1 MDAILRYR
9 STATARTKCRGRR
22 APITR
27 IRYLRRV
34 YFEPAQAVVLEPANQ
49 PIRALGT
56 ARDASGADSDR
67 DLVQLWLHG
76 RPTRTAEAYAADA
89 EALLAT
95 GVTLRTLTLASLQ
108 AWVDGLSGAASSKAR
123 RVSAAKSLLS
133 FAHRVGYV
141 PFNVGAALRAPVV
154 RRTLPRALTRGQV
167 ERLLEAAPEGRA
179 RALCTALYLTGAR
192 VSELLAVT
200 WADVTAQPDGSATIA
215 VVGKGNK
222 PRRLRL
228 RVGVLPA
235 PGLPSEPVFR
245 TRTGRAL
252 SVREA
257 QAIVRRAAVAA
268 GLTEA
273 VSPHWLRHAHV
284 SHALDAGAPVH
295 TVQATVGHASL
306 ATTSRYAHPK
316 PGACSGDWL

>member
-1 MDAILRYR
+1 V
-9 STATARTKCRGRR
+9 
-22 APITR
+22 
-27 IRYLRRV
+27 YL
-34 YFEPAQAVVLEPANQ
+34 EPAQAVVPSPSTLSIAAIGAIPAE
-49 PIRALGT
+49 RVD
-56 ARDASGADSDR
+56 RSGAASDR
-67 DLVQLWLHG
+67 DLIPLWLHG
-76 RPTRTAEAYAADA
+76 RPARTAEAYATDA
-89 EALLAT
+89 ASLLDHLHAQ
-95 GVTLRTLTLASLQ
+95 GQTLATLTLAALQ
-108 AWVDGLSGAASSKAR
+108 AWVGSLSGAASSRAR

-133 FAHRVGYV
+133 FAHRTGYV

-154 RRTLPRALTRGQV
+154 RRTLPRALTQGQV
-167 ERLLEAAPEGRA
+167 ERLLEAAPVGRA

-200 WADVTAQPDGSATIA
+200 WADVTPQGEGAATIA
-215 VVGKGNK
+215 IVGKGNR
-222 PRRLRL
+222 PRRI
-228 RVGVLPA
+228 RVRSGVLPES
-235 PGLPSEPVFR
+235 GEPSEPVFK

-316 PGACSGDWL
+316 PGACSSDWL